1 MNHSEKRAL
10 TTALDGLKAMLCNP
24 AGEVVITGSLAD
36 RQEIAS
42 HLGAL
47 TYLSNDDAEEAEGV
61 DASAPQVGPTL
72 LDDAILRATEELAR
86 LEGHDPQHHVWLDHL
101 RDLLGVQIERL
112 RHPAN
117 VITAPA
123 GGYMLHVVGEF
134 ADAGSAEPTI
144 HVSDIT
150 GKPSP
155 AKDDV
160 VDAEFPPTFIDFKS
174 YPSGSPLRYS
184 CYELVRRVVR
194 NACPGGYNRSV
205 VTYPRWHYVQQATGL
220 GSTYSQQLCQHFG
233 LNPDEQL

>member
-1 MNHSEKRAL
+1 MNRSEKRAL

-36 RQEIAS
+36 RQKIAA

-61 DASAPQVGPTL
+61 DASAPQVGLTL

-101 RDLLGVQIERL
+101 RELLGVQIERL
-112 RHPAN
+112 RHSAN
-117 VITAPA
+117 VITASA

-184 CYELVRRVVR
+184 CYELVSRVVR

-220 GSTYSQQLCQHFG
+220 GSTFSQQLCEHFG
-233 LNPDEQL
+233 FDPDEQL